1 MALPAPPE
9 GGPSPWRRF
18 GLPAL
23 FVVALFVALWMR
35 RPQEGGPQ
43 QALWIFQGSTMG
55 TTYTVK
61 VLPSGVQGGEADLKR
76 LIEAS
81 LKDVNNKMS
90 TYQADS
96 ELSGLNQNPS
106 TEPISISPALVKV
119 TQQALALSQHS
130 QGAFDVTVGPLVNA
144 WGFGPKDMGSPPT
157 QEELEALAPRVGY
170 QKLTLDAEAGTLQKQ
185 HPEMYV
191 DLSAIAKGFG
201 VDEVGRALEGQGA
214 SAYMVEIGGEVR
226 ARGRKADGS
235 PWRIGVETPQAE
247 SRGVQ
252 EVLELRDM
260 SMATSGNYRNF
271 YEKDGKRLSHTI
283 DPRTGSP
290 VEHRLASV
298 SVLDKECMVADGWA
312 TTLNVLG
319 EEEGWA
325 LALKHE
331 LPALLIIKTP
341 EGQFVEKFTPALEQL
356 RSSGEGR

>member
-9 GGPSPWRRF
+9 GGPSAFRRF
-18 GLPAL
+18 GLPAI
-23 FVVALFVALWMR
+23 FVTALFIALWMR
-35 RPQEGGPQ
+35 RPEEGGQ
-43 QALWIFQGSTMG
+43 DKALWTYQGATMG

-61 VLPSGVQGGEADLKR
+61 VIPKGVQAQEDDLKA
-76 LIEAS
+76 LIEAT
-81 LKDVNNKMS
+81 LKDVNAKMS

-96 ELSGLNQNPS
+96 ELSKLNQNPS
-106 TEPISISPALVKV
+106 TEPISISPALAQV
-119 TQQALALSQHS
+119 TDQALKLSQHS

-144 WGFGPKDMGSPPT
+144 WGFGPKDMGTPPT
-157 QEELEALAPRVGY
+157 KEELEALAPRVGY
-170 QKLTLDAEAGTLQKQ
+170 QRLTLDRGAGTLKKE
-185 HPEMYV
+185 HPQMYV

-226 ARGRKADGS
+226 ARGQKADGS
-235 PWRIGVETPQAE
+235 LWRIGVETPQAQK
-247 SRGVQ
+247 RGVQ
-252 EVLELRDM
+252 EVIALRDM

-283 DPRTGSP
+283 DPRTGQP

-325 LALKHE
+325 LALKHK

-341 EGQFVEKFTPALEQL
+341 EGLFVEKSTPALEEL
-356 RSSGEGR
+356 RAQQAR